1 MRGLAMQGAAIV
13 GAGTAGAAIA
23 LGIAAAVGSLG
34 SSTTTIREVLDA
46 PPAEPAA
53 FGSAARPLTIHD
65 VFLRAAPGVV
75 QVKAANRVGSGFVI
89 DKAGHIVTSYDV
101 VRDARR
107 VLVSFSS
114 NERLLARVIGCD
126 RATGVAVVQLKA
138 QSRALTPLELGNSD
152 LVRVGDSVAAL
163 GNPYGRERSINSG
176 IVSAHTSTPAG
187 PVIQTDVAAGPG
199 NAGGPLL
206 NARGRVIG
214 VNASSFAV
222 PINMA
227 RNVVAQLIAKG
238 VAEHPFV
245 GIGTRAITAN
255 VATLFKLPVPRGLL
269 VGRVCRDSTAAKAGV
284 RGATR
289 QVMLA
294 GVTWPLGGDIIV
306 KVDGVPVTAVDEL
319 RTIVGD
325 KKPGDSVELELQRRN
340 ATVDV
345 RVKLEQEPASVDC

>member
-1 MRGLAMQGAAIV
+1 MHGAAIV

-23 LGIAAAVGSLG
+23 LGVAAAVGTLG
-34 SSTTTIREVLDA
+34 SSSTTVREVLDA
-46 PPAEPAA
+46 SPAEPAT
-53 FGSAARPLTIHD
+53 FGSAAQPLTIHD

-75 QVKAANRVGSGFVI
+75 QVKAASRVGSGFVI

-101 VRDARR
+101 VRDARH

-114 NERLLARVIGCD
+114 NERLVARVVGCD
-126 RATGVAVVQLKA
+126 QATGVAVLQLKA

-152 LVRVGDSVAAL
+152 LVRVGDSVAAV
-163 GNPYGRERSINSG
+163 GNPLGRDRSITSG
-176 IVSAHTSTPAG
+176 IVSAHSSAPAG
-187 PVIQTDVAAGPG
+187 PVIETDAASVPG

-214 VNASSFAV
+214 VNANGFAV
-222 PINMA
+222 PINTA
-227 RNVVAQLIAKG
+227 KNAAAQLIAKG
-238 VAEHPFV
+238 VVQHPFV
-245 GIGTRAITAN
+245 GVGTRAITAN
-255 VATLFKLPVPRGLL
+255 VATLFKLPVQRGLL
-269 VGRVCRDSTAAKAGV
+269 VGRVCRDSGAAKAGV

-319 RTIVGD
+319 RTIVSD

-345 RVKLEQEPASVDC
+345 NVKLEREPASLEC

>member
-23 LGIAAAVGSLG
+23 LGIAAAVGSLAG
-34 SSTTTIREVLDA
+34 STTTVREVLEA
-46 PPAEPAA
+46 PPAEPAT
-53 FGSAARPLTIHD
+53 FGSADRPLTIHA

-75 QVKAANRVGSGFVI
+75 QVKVANRVGSGFVI

-101 VRDARR
+101 VRDARH

-114 NERLLARVIGCD
+114 NERLVARVVGCD
-126 RATGVAVVQLKA
+126 RATGVAVVELKA

-163 GNPYGRERSINSG
+163 GNPHGRDRSIDSG
-176 IVSAHTSTPAG
+176 IVSEHASAAAG
-187 PVIQTDVAAGPG
+187 PVIKTDVTVQRGSV
-199 NAGGPLL
+199 GGPLV
-206 NARGRVIG
+206 NAHGRVIG
-214 VNASSFAV
+214 VTTRGFAV
-222 PINMA
+222 PINTA
-227 RNVVAQLIAKG
+227 RNTVAQLIAKG

-245 GIGTRAITAN
+245 GIGTRAITAD
-255 VATLFKLPVPRGLL
+255 VAKLFKLPVPRGLL

-284 RGATR
+284 HGATR

-325 KKPGDSVELELQRRN
+325 KKPGDSVQLELQRRN

-345 RVKLEQEPASVDC
+345 RVKLEQEPASIDC